1 MKYIIIFIKER
12 SRNKITA
19 SYLKKIIDGKKQ
31 QCHSNILMKQ
41 LIPNHFSWVLTRSSE
56 ADTLIISAT

>member
-31 QCHSNILMKQ
+31 
-41 LIPNHFSWVLTRSSE
+41 
-56 ADTLIISAT
+56 

>member
-19 SYLKKIIDGKKQ
+19 SYLKKIKDGKK